1 MKTTTKSTREAR
13 AKNPKSGEQ
22 IRKTQPAKS
31 ASASAN
37 ANATTR
43 AGKAGKNVKNVKKK
57 AEGWHGWDDYATFYD
72 WENART
78 VGRRDVAFWRG
89 VAQRAGGRTLELGC
103 GTGRVLL
110 PLAKAGVSIVGI
122 DRSEPMLSRARMRLR
137 RLRTRTPVSASIVR
151 GDIRQLPFASPAIGV
166 HGAEHDR
173 DSHDSRDGRARRK
186 TAPPVSRGGFDLV
199 IAPYGILQSLVRER
213 DLTETLRAVARVLPP
228 GGTFG
233 LDLVP
238 DVPRWQEYSRRVSLR
253 GRRGPNG
260 TPVTLIESVRQ
271 DRERGLTIFDQ
282 EFVEGAGRTRRTH
295 RFSLTFRTVGI
306 QPLRRRLERAGFR
319 IDAVLGSYDGSP
331 WDPRADVW
339 VILASKV

>member
-1 MKTTTKSTREAR
+1 MKKTANT
-13 AKNPKSGEQ
+13 AKAANTAKTPK
-22 IRKTQPAKS
+22 PAKKR
-31 ASASAN
+31 N
-37 ANATTR
+37 
-43 AGKAGKNVKNVKKK
+43 
-57 AEGWHGWDDYATFYD
+57 AEGWHGWDDYAAFYD

-78 VGRRDVAFWRG
+78 VGRRDVAFWSG
-89 VAQRAGGRTLELGC
+89 IAKRAGGRTLELGC
-103 GTGRVLL
+103 GTGRVLV

-122 DRSEPMLSRARMRLR
+122 DRSEPMLSYARMRLR
-137 RLRTRTPVSASIVR
+137 RLRTPVSASIVR
-151 GDIRQLPFASPAIGV
+151 GDIRQLPFTPPSIGGV
-166 HGAEHDR
+166 DVAGAGR
-173 DSHDSRDGRARRK
+173 NDSLSAAAGGRARGK
-186 TAPPVSRGGFDLV
+186 TAPPISRGGFDLV

-228 GGTFG
+228 GGMFG

-253 GRRGPNG
+253 GRRGPRG
-260 TPVTLIESVRQ
+260 VPVTLIESVRQ
-271 DRERGLTIFDQ
+271 DRDRGLTIFDQ
-282 EFVEGAGRTRRTH
+282 EFVEGTGRASRTH

-319 IDAVLGSYDGSP
+319 IDAVLGSYDGAP

>member
-1 MKTTTKSTREAR
+1 MKKTTTKR
-13 AKNPKSGEQ
+13 G
-22 IRKTQPAKS
+22 
-31 ASASAN
+31 
-37 ANATTR
+37 
-43 AGKAGKNVKNVKKK
+43 
-57 AEGWHGWDDYATFYD
+57 AEGWHGWDDYAAFYD

-78 VGRRDVAFWRG
+78 VGRRDIAFWRS
-89 VAQRAGGRTLELGC
+89 VAQRTGGRTLELGC

-110 PLAKAGVSIVGI
+110 PLAKAGIPIVGI
-122 DRSEPMLSRARMRLR
+122 DRSEPMLAYAHRRLR
-137 RLRTRTPVSASIVR
+137 RLRTPVSASIVR
-151 GDIRQLPFASPAIGV
+151 GDIRQLPFAPPSVSAGKND
-166 HGAEHDR
+166 G
-173 DSHDSRDGRARRK
+173 DGRASRAPRKGK

-228 GGTFG
+228 GGMFG

-238 DVPRWQEYSRRVSLR
+238 DVPRWQEYSRRISLR
-253 GRRGPNG
+253 GRRGPRG

-271 DRERGLTIFDQ
+271 DRDRGLTIFDQ
-282 EFVEGAGRTRRTH
+282 EFVEGTGRASRTH

-319 IDAVLGSYDGSP
+319 IDAVLGSYDGAP

>member
-1 MKTTTKSTREAR
+1 MKTSTKSPRKAR
-13 AKNPKSGEQ
+13 AKNPKGSEQ
-22 IRKTQPAKS
+22 IRPAKS
-31 ASASAN
+31 ATRKKRDAASDAQD
-37 ANATTR
+37 AQDAQDDAETGAE
-43 AGKAGKNVKNVKKK
+43 AG
-57 AEGWHGWDDYATFYD
+57 AEGWHGWDDYAAFYD

-89 VAQRAGGRTLELGC
+89 VARRTGGRTLELGC

-122 DRSEPMLSRARMRLR
+122 DRSEPMLAHARTRLR
-137 RLRTRTPVSASIVR
+137 RLRTPVSASIVR
-151 GDIRQLPFASPAIGV
+151 GDIRQLPFASPSV
-166 HGAEHDR
+166 SGAAGKNE
-173 DSHDSRDGRARRK
+173 GRAVRNRKK
-186 TAPPVSRGGFDLV
+186 TAPPATRGGFDLV

-213 DLTETLRAVARVLPP
+213 DLTDTLRAVARVLPP
-228 GGTFG
+228 GGIFG

-253 GRRGPNG
+253 STRGPRG
-260 TPVTLIESVRQ
+260 IPLTLVESVRQ
-271 DRERGLTIFDQ
+271 DRERSLTIFDQ
-282 EFVEGAGRTRRTH
+282 EFVEGTGSARRTH

-319 IDAVLGSYDGSP
+319 IDAVLGSYDGAP

-339 VILASKV
+339 VILASKI

>member
-1 MKTTTKSTREAR
+1 MKKTTTKKTTTKR
-13 AKNPKSGEQ
+13 A
-22 IRKTQPAKS
+22 
-31 ASASAN
+31 
-37 ANATTR
+37 
-43 AGKAGKNVKNVKKK
+43 
-57 AEGWHGWDDYATFYD
+57 AEGWHGWDDYAAFYD

-122 DRSEPMLSRARMRLR
+122 DRSEPMLARARMRLR
-137 RLRTRTPVSASIVR
+137 RLRTPVSASIVR
-151 GDIRQLPFASPAIGV
+151 GDIRQLPFTPPSVTGGDAVKNDG
-166 HGAEHDR
+166 R
-173 DSHDSRDGRARRK
+173 DSRARGAGRK
-186 TAPPVSRGGFDLV
+186 TAAPLVSRGGFDRV
-199 IAPYGILQSLVRER
+199 IAPYGSLQSLVRER
-213 DLTETLRAVARVLPP
+213 DLTDTLRAVARVLPP

-238 DVPRWQEYSRRVSLR
+238 DVPRWQEYSRRVSIR
-253 GRRGPNG
+253 GRRGPSG

-271 DRERGLTIFDQ
+271 DRDRGLTIFDQ
-282 EFVEGAGRTRRTH
+282 EFVEGAGRTSRTH

-319 IDAVLGSYDGSP
+319 IDAVLGSYDGAP

>member
-1 MKTTTKSTREAR
+1 MKTTPKSTRKTR
-13 AKNPKSGEQ
+13 AKNPTRGKQ
-22 IRKTQPAKS
+22 IQPAKS
-31 ASASAN
+31 ANAKSASAETAAT
-37 ANATTR
+37 ANAETE
-43 AGKAGKNVKNVKKK
+43 
-57 AEGWHGWDDYATFYD
+57 AEGWHGWDDYASFYD
-72 WENART
+72 WENALT

-110 PLAKAGVSIVGI
+110 PLARAGVSIVGI
-122 DRSEPMLSRARMRLR
+122 DRSEPMLARARKRLR
-137 RLRTRTPVSASIVR
+137 RLRTPVSASIVR
-151 GDIRQLPFASPAIGV
+151 GDIRQLPFATPTASSSATTDIPSSTRATKKTKTPAV
-166 HGAEHDR
+166 
-173 DSHDSRDGRARRK
+173 
-186 TAPPVSRGGFDLV
+186 TRGGFDLV

-213 DLTETLRAVARVLPP
+213 DLTDTLRAVARVLPP
-228 GGTFG
+228 GGMFG

-253 GRRGPNG
+253 GRRGPRG
-260 TPVTLIESVRQ
+260 IPITLIESVRQ
-271 DRERGLTIFDQ
+271 DPEQGLTIFDQ
-282 EFVEGAGRTRRTH
+282 EFIEGTGRARRTH

-319 IDAVLGSYDGSP
+319 IDAILGSYDGAP

>member
-1 MKTTTKSTREAR
+1 MKKTASKTK
-13 AKNPKSGEQ
+13 PK
-22 IRKTQPAKS
+22 P
-31 ASASAN
+31 
-37 ANATTR
+37 
-43 AGKAGKNVKNVKKK
+43 KKD
-57 AEGWHGWDDYATFYD
+57 AEGWHGWDDYAAFYD

-78 VGRRDVAFWRG
+78 VGRRDVAFWSG
-89 VAQRAGGRTLELGC
+89 VAKRAGGRTLELGC

-122 DRSEPMLSRARMRLR
+122 DRSEPMLAHARTRLR
-137 RLRTRTPVSASIVR
+137 RLRTPVSASIVR
-151 GDIRQLPFASPAIGV
+151 GDIRQLPFAAPAIGAV
-166 HGAEHDR
+166 SAASDLSAGKNDGAAR
-173 DSHDSRDGRARRK
+173 SRKK
-186 TAPPVSRGGFDLV
+186 TAPPVTRGGFDLV

-228 GGTFG
+228 GGIFG

-253 GRRGPNG
+253 STRGPRG
-260 TPVTLIESVRQ
+260 IPLTLVESVRQ
-271 DRERGLTIFDQ
+271 DRDRGLTIFDQ
-282 EFVEGAGRTRRTH
+282 EFVEGTGRARRTH

-319 IDAVLGSYDGSP
+319 IDAVLGSYDGAP

-339 VILASKV
+339 VILASKI

>member
-1 MKTTTKSTREAR
+1 MKKTTKSPRTER
-13 AKNPKSGEQ
+13 AKNPKRGKQ
-22 IRKTQPAKS
+22 IERAESATAK
-31 ASASAN
+31 
-37 ANATTR
+37 TR
-43 AGKAGKNVKNVKKK
+43 AADAEPRESAAETD
-57 AEGWHGWDDYATFYD
+57 AEGWHGWDDYAAFYD

-89 VAQRAGGRTLELGC
+89 VAQRLAAGGRTLELGC

-110 PLAKAGVSIVGI
+110 PLAKAGVRIVGI
-122 DRSEPMLSRARMRLR
+122 DRSEPMLSRARMRLH
-137 RLRTRTPVSASIVR
+137 RLRTPVSASIVR
-151 GDIRQLPFASPAIGV
+151 GDIRQLPFAPPPSISG
-166 HGAEHDR
+166 GSGGNDGNNDGR
-173 DSHDSRDGRARRK
+173 DASDGRARRK

-199 IAPYGILQSLVRER
+199 IAPYGILQSLVRDR
-213 DLTETLRAVARVLPP
+213 DLTDTLRAVARVLPP
-228 GGTFG
+228 GGIFG

-253 GRRGPNG
+253 GSRGPRG
-260 TPVTLIESVRQ
+260 VPVTLIESVRQ

-282 EFVEGAGRTRRTH
+282 EFVEGAGRARRTH

-319 IDAVLGSYDGSP
+319 IDAVLGSYDGAP

-339 VILASKV
+339 VILASKL

>member
-1 MKTTTKSTREAR
+1 MKKTTTKTD
-13 AKNPKSGEQ
+13 
-22 IRKTQPAKS
+22 
-31 ASASAN
+31 
-37 ANATTR
+37 
-43 AGKAGKNVKNVKKK
+43 
-57 AEGWHGWDDYATFYD
+57 AEGWHGWDDYAAFYD

-78 VGRRDVAFWRG
+78 VGRRDIAFWRG
-89 VAQRAGGRTLELGC
+89 VAQRTGGRTLELGC

-122 DRSEPMLSRARMRLR
+122 DRSEPMLAYARKRLR
-137 RLRTRTPVSASIVR
+137 RLRTPVSASIVR
-151 GDIRQLPFASPAIGV
+151 GDIRQLPFTPPSVSG
-166 HGAEHDR
+166 DKN
-173 DSHDSRDGRARRK
+173 DGRAPRK
-186 TAPPVSRGGFDLV
+186 DKAAPPITRGGFDLV

-228 GGTFG
+228 GGLFG

-238 DVPRWQEYSRRVSLR
+238 DVPRWQEYSRRTSLR
-253 GRRGPNG
+253 GSRGPRG
-260 TPVTLIESVRQ
+260 IPVTLIESVRQ

-282 EFVEGAGRTRRTH
+282 EFVEGTGRDRSTH

-319 IDAVLGSYDGSP
+319 IDAVLGSYDGAP

-339 VILASKV
+339 VILASKI

>member
-1 MKTTTKSTREAR
+1 MKKTTTK
-13 AKNPKSGEQ
+13 
-22 IRKTQPAKS
+22 
-31 ASASAN
+31 
-37 ANATTR
+37 
-43 AGKAGKNVKNVKKK
+43 KA
-57 AEGWHGWDDYATFYD
+57 AEGWHGWDDYAAFYD

-89 VAQRAGGRTLELGC
+89 IARRTGGRTLELGC

-110 PLAKAGVSIVGI
+110 PLAKAGVPIVGI
-122 DRSEPMLSRARMRLR
+122 DRSEPMIAHARTRLR
-137 RLRTRTPVSASIVR
+137 RLRTAVSASIVR
-151 GDIRQLPFASPAIGV
+151 GDIRQLPFAPPSVSVASV
-166 HGAEHDR
+166 VKN
-173 DSHDSRDGRARRK
+173 DSRGVGARRK

-228 GGTFG
+228 GGIFG

-238 DVPRWQEYSRRVSLR
+238 DVPRWQEYSRQVSLR
-253 GRRGPNG
+253 GRGPRG

-271 DRERGLTIFDQ
+271 DRDRGLTIFDQ